1 MWRGDTKQRRSAA
14 RRNPSTAV
22 RCRLLARVLVAIA
35 VAVPRVVAAQDEGP
49 GVIDQLRSSFEGLLL
64 RDDLTAQQVA
74 VIGEMQ
80 AWSDALQEEDLNP
93 LHTRLLGVIAEG
105 LPYAVGELSLREIV
119 DSVAALVD
127 FVVDDKLDDEQAA
140 ELEAKLV
147 RAPDDIFS
155 RTRLVRHYART
166 RLDGSARAHGK
177 HVVWL
182 IENAPYA
189 YELRSSGRYRIDHR
203 SAGEAYNAGFE
214 AWRRHVEREPHNP
227 VFLAR
232 YARFVEWKEPSLAIE
247 LLERAHRLDAR
258 NPWLAQELGTLY
270 LRGAMRPDEK
280 AYDAQAAAKALGQFD
295 RAYELADNDALRNGV
310 LQRRAWAAFAAR
322 RYDFA
327 KQHAQAMLDAN
338 PPQDPDG
345 DLLHWGNTILGRVAL
360 IEGDVARAKEHLLE
374 SGNVPTSPVLG
385 SFGPSM
391 TLASEVLALGHRE
404 VVLDYLELCAV
415 FWESEELNAWRVALD
430 TGQTPDFGNLAWSR

>member
-14 RRNPSTAV
+14 RRNLSTAV
-22 RCRLLARVLVAIA
+22 RGRLFARVLAAIA
-35 VAVPRVVAAQDEGP
+35 LAVPCVVAAQDEGP
-49 GVIDQLRSSFEGLLL
+49 GVIDQLRSSFEGLPL

-80 AWSDALQEEDLNP
+80 AWLDALQEEDLNP
-93 LHTRLLGVIAEG
+93 LHTRLLEVIAKG
-105 LPYAVGELSLREIV
+105 LPHAVGEFSLREIV
-119 DSVAALVD
+119 DNVAVLVD
-127 FVVDDKLDDEQAA
+127 LVVDDELDDEQAA

-147 RAPDDIFS
+147 REPDDIYS
-155 RTRLVRHYART
+155 RTRLVRHYDRT
-166 RLDGSARAHGK
+166 RLGGSARVHGK

-214 AWRRHVEREPHNP
+214 AWRRHVEREPDNP
-227 VFLAR
+227 VFFAR
-232 YARFVEWKEPSLAIE
+232 YARFVELKEPSLAIE

-258 NPWLAQELGTLY
+258 NPWLARELGTLY

-280 AYDAQAAAKALGQFD
+280 AYDAQAAAKALRQFD
-295 RAYELADNDALRNGV
+295 RAYGLADNDAMRLGV
-310 LQRRAWAAFAAR
+310 LGERAWSAFAAK
-322 RYDFA
+322 RYDLA
-327 KQHAQAMLDAN
+327 KQHARAMVDAN

-345 DLLHWGNTILGRVAL
+345 DSLHSANTILGRIAL
-360 IEGDVARAKEHLLE
+360 IDGDVALAKMHLLE
-374 SGNVPTSPVLG
+374 SGKVPASPSLG

-391 TLASEVLALGHRE
+391 TLASELLATGQRE
-404 VVLDYLELCAV
+404 VVLDYFDLCAV
-415 FWESEELNAWRVALD
+415 FWEAEELNRWRVAID
-430 TGQTPDFGNLAWSR
+430 TGQTPDFGHHAWLR

>member
-1 MWRGDTKQRRSAA
+1 M
-14 RRNPSTAV
+14 
-22 RCRLLARVLVAIA
+22 
-35 VAVPRVVAAQDEGP
+35 
-49 GVIDQLRSSFEGLLL
+49 
-64 RDDLTAQQVA
+64 
-74 VIGEMQ
+74 
-80 AWSDALQEEDLNP
+80 
-93 LHTRLLGVIAEG
+93 
-105 LPYAVGELSLREIV
+105 
-119 DSVAALVD
+119 
-127 FVVDDKLDDEQAA
+127 
-140 ELEAKLV
+140 
-147 RAPDDIFS
+147 
-155 RTRLVRHYART
+155 
-166 RLDGSARAHGK
+166 
-177 HVVWL
+177 
-182 IENAPYA
+182 
-189 YELRSSGRYRIDHR
+189 
-203 SAGEAYNAGFE
+203 
-214 AWRRHVEREPHNP
+214 EREPHNP

-310 LQRRAWAAFAAR
+310 LQRRAWAAFVAR
-322 RYDFA
+322 RYDLA

-338 PPQDPDG
+338 PPQDSDG

-391 TLASEVLALGHRE
+391 TLASELLAVGHRE